1 MLFLTWAA
9 AGTAFFPVNIPSW
22 TSRRRRK
29 RLAIAREIA
38 WLRLSWT
45 MVRGKPQ
52 DGGEPNALN
61 LEGGV
66 LALEPLG
73 TGDSTVT
80 TTAHPAH
87 VTSITLFPVT
97 HLRHRRSSFSI
108 SFLSFLFLFFQEFAT
123 KNNGRKTTPG
133 GAPGHF

>member
-1 MLFLTWAA
+1 MRF
-9 AGTAFFPVNIPSW
+9 
-22 TSRRRRK
+22 
-29 RLAIAREIA
+29 AIAREIA

-45 MVRGKPQ
+45 MMRGKPQ

-80 TTAHPAH
+80 TTAHPPH

-97 HLRHRRSSFSI
+97 HLRYRRSSSSTSL
-108 SFLSFLFLFFQEFAT
+108 SFLSFLFLFFREIAT
-123 KNNGRKTTPG
+123 KNNGRKTSPGGTPG
-133 GAPGHF
+133 HL